1 MAILKQ
7 VGNRLVR
14 EYDGEKLWIEPWGEN
29 GLRVR
34 ATKNFKM
41 EEENWAL
48 LESESNAQITIDGQN
63 ALVINGKITA
73 QVLDNGKIL
82 FYRDGKTLLLEEYL
96 RTEAAYGGFNSLLKV
111 DARELRPIL
120 GGDYQLA
127 MRFES
132 NRKEKLFGM
141 GQYQQDILNLK
152 GSTLELAQRNS
163 QASVPF
169 VLSDQGYGFLWN
181 NPAIGRVT
189 FGTNVTEWSSLS
201 TKQLDYWITAG
212 DTPAEIMHS
221 YSQVTGLPPMMP
233 EYAMGFWQCKL
244 RYRTQEE
251 LLEVAREYH
260 RRGIPLSVLVIDYFH
275 WPNQGTWD
283 FDRKYWPDPKGMV
296 AELKEMGIELMVSIW
311 PTVDANCEN
320 YQEMLEQGLLVGTDR
335 GVRTQ
340 MQFLGNETFYDAT
353 NPEARAYVWNKVKN
367 HYYDLGIRTYWLDV
381 AEPEYSVY
389 DFDLYRYAIGSNLQV
404 GNIYPALYAKGFYDG
419 LVSAGETKPLNL
431 LRCAWAGS
439 QRYGALVWSGDIHSS
454 FESMRDQFAAGLNMA
469 VAGIPWWTTD
479 IGGFNGGYPDD
490 PAFRELLIRWF
501 EYGTFCPVMR
511 LHGYR
516 LPYEDPMSN
525 EVGGGMCDSGAPNE
539 IWSFGE
545 KAYPIL
551 KEHIELRERLRPYIR
566 RLMKDAHEKGT
577 PPMRPMFYDYPEDKN
592 CWDVEDA
599 YMFGP
604 NLLIAPVMYAGMK
617 QRDVYLPEGS
627 EWIEVSTGKHWDGG
641 STAAVSLSLDHIP
654 VFTNSESMLSVFRKG

>member
-1 MAILKQ
+1 MKMSKKSLAAILAAAMMTTAFASCGSNESGNTSGNASGDADAPYTFKVISENSADDPTSDVHPVKLALDDYIKDHPNFSYEFETVKKYDIASKIAILISSNDVPDMFTYEDGTSLDALIERDAIVDIDEDFSRIGVELEDVVLPGAINSKHVLSNHEHIYSLPMQLTTNGVWYNKQ
-7 VGNRLVR
+7 LF
-14 EYDGEKLWIEPWGEN
+14 EEKGW
-29 GLRVR
+29 
-34 ATKNFKM
+34 
-41 EEENWAL
+41 
-48 LESESNAQITIDGQN
+48 
-63 ALVINGKITA
+63 
-73 QVLDNGKIL
+73 
-82 FYRDGKTLLLEEYL
+82 
-96 RTEAAYGGFNSLLKV
+96 
-111 DARELRPIL
+111 
-120 GGDYQLA
+120 
-127 MRFES
+127 
-132 NRKEKLFGM
+132 
-141 GQYQQDILNLK
+141 
-152 GSTLELAQRNS
+152 
-163 QASVPF
+163 SVPASWQEF
-169 VLSDQGYGFLWN
+169 QQLCADIKEAGVQPLACNGSDKW
-181 NPAIGRVT
+181 P
-189 FGTNVTEWSSLS
+189 
-201 TKQLDYWITAG
+201 ITR
-212 DTPAEIMHS
+212 
-221 YSQVTGLPPMMP
+221 
-233 EYAMGFWQCKL
+233 W
-244 RYRTQEE
+244 
-251 LLEVAREYH
+251 
-260 RRGIPLSVLVIDYFH
+260 
-275 WPNQGTWD
+275 
-283 FDRKYWPDPKGMV
+283 
-296 AELKEMGIELMVSIW
+296 
-311 PTVDANCEN
+311 
-320 YQEMLEQGLLVGTDR
+320 
-335 GVRTQ
+335 
-340 MQFLGNETFYDAT
+340 
-353 NPEARAYVWNKVKN
+353 
-367 HYYDLGIRTYWLDV
+367 
-381 AEPEYSVY
+381 
-389 DFDLYRYAIGSNLQV
+389 
-404 GNIYPALYAKGFYDG
+404 
-419 LVSAGETKPLNL
+419 
-431 LRCAWAGS
+431 
-439 QRYGALVWSGDIHSS
+439 
-454 FESMRDQFAAGLNMA
+454 MRDQFAAGLNMA